1 MKNIKLMVA
10 IIGLI
15 LFTACGSNEE
25 PKNKPETTQA
35 LSLTDQQMK
44 FNSMTMGKLEMREFA
59 PIINS
64 YGKVEVPPQNKTV
77 ITAKFGGFVKRVL
90 VLDGMFVKKGQTL
103 IEIEDPSILQMQQD
117 YLENQSN
124 LEYLKGEYERQELL
138 SKQEATSLKSFQQA
152 KANYFSAKARH
163 AGMKSKLQLAGVNV
177 SRINENSIQTSV
189 SLVAPFSGIVTKV
202 NVQTGAYVQSQD
214 QLLEL
219 IDTQHAH
226 AELEVYEK
234 DLANLA
240 IGQDVELFFT
250 NKKEAVLAKVY
261 LIGHDI
267 SRNKTVLV
275 HGHFLKEER
284 TLIPGAFFRAK
295 IKAKS
300 SNYLSIPAKA
310 VINNK
315 GKNIIF
321 VKTGKSGKNTNF
333 KVIEV
338 QILAQNED
346 FIAVKFDNMNNLKT
360 SEFLIE
366 GAYELF
372 SKMQAE

>member
-1 MKNIKLMVA
+1 MKKIKNYA
-10 IIGLI
+10 ILI
-15 LFTACGSNEE
+15 LVLLASCSEKIKTESEVVVS
-25 PKNKPETTQA
+25 ET

-77 ITAKFGGFVKRVL
+77 ITAKFGGFVKKVL

-124 LEYLKGEYERQELL
+124 LEFLKGEYERQETL

-163 AGMKSKLQLAGVNV
+163 AGMKSKLQLAGVNI

-202 NVQTGAYVQSQD
+202 DVQTGAYVQSQD

-234 DLANLA
+234 DLNNLA
-240 IGQDVELFFT
+240 IGQDIELFFT
-250 NKKEAVLAKVY
+250 NKKEVVLAKIH

-275 HGHFLKEER
+275 HGHFIKEEK

-295 IKAKS
+295 IKTKS
-300 SNYLSIPAKA
+300 DDYLSIPAKA

-321 VKTGKSGKNTNF
+321 IKTGRTGKNTNF
-333 KVIEV
+333 KAVEV

-346 FIAVKFDNMNNLKT
+346 FIAVKFENIQNLKS
-360 SEFLIE
+360 SEIIIE

-372 SKMQAE
+372 SKMQVE